1 MDKEL
6 WLIGPSK
13 AHYLNLEQ
21 WSTPLKT
28 DHFQEKSFVSE
39 DNFDEDQW
47 MCWCCNDVLMSRG
60 GVRALEN
67 IKHVW
72 WHSEIMIKGQGSMLS
87 LRSLTPTFA
96 LSSVIQRWFA
106 SRHNVSF
113 PSKPRHWH
121 WPLLNGRQWL
131 DKKMVLPPQWNSS
144 EDDATYLIPVC
155 LSEWW
160 WRKPPPPRI
169 WQVCSHS
176 ANNLK
181 WVIIGF

>member
-1 MDKEL
+1 MDKEP

-39 DNFDEDQW
+39 DNFDEDLW
-47 MCWCCNDVLMSRG
+47 LCWCCNDVLMSRG
-60 GVRALEN
+60 GAGSLEN

-72 WHSEIMIKGQGSMLS
+72 WHSEIMIRGQRSMLS
-87 LRSLTPTFA
+87 LRSLTTTFA

-106 SRHNVSF
+106 SWHNVSL

-121 WPLLNGRQWL
+121 RPLLSGRQWL
-131 DKKMVLPPQWNSS
+131 DRQSENGFHRPNEIVLMIRTRTWVWSVVLNEGGANLPLPACHKSALVPRTIWN
-144 EDDATYLIPVC
+144 P
-155 LSEWW
+155 
-160 WRKPPPPRI
+160 
-169 WQVCSHS
+169 
-176 ANNLK
+176 
-181 WVIIGF
+181 